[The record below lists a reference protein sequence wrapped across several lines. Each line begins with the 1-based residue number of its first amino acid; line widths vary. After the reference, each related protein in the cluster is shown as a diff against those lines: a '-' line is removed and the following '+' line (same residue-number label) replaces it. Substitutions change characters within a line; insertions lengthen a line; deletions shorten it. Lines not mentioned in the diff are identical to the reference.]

1 MALLATGA
9 SSAAV
14 DLNSDD
20 FFSLWSFLTI
30 SYDEL
35 NALTFSKSL
44 VTRALN
50 CTEMCKYVR
59 AAFTFDE
66 AEAFVFVKPFHCT
79 SNFIGHFCYLKLKL
93 LKSCQAGVVLEIR
106 RTYKLQDEVLLGRL
120 RNGENKYG
128 LTFKLRAVYR

>member
-59 AAFTFDE
+59 AASRSIKPKPLFSLNHFTVPVIFSDI
-66 AEAFVFVKPFHCT
+66 FVT
-79 SNFIGHFCYLKLKL
+79 
-93 LKSCQAGVVLEIR
+93 
-106 RTYKLQDEVLLGRL
+106 
-120 RNGENKYG
+120 
-128 LTFKLRAVYR
+128 